1 MYKVSAIVCV
11 SPHWGIGDS
20 QGDLLYRNTNDLC
33 FFSGFTQGK
42 VLIVGYNTAR
52 TLPKLANRCVLE
64 DLRDVEFDLGW
75 LTRNNQSD
83 VVVIGGGATYTKYA
97 PQIEELYVTRMKE
110 ESGKEA
116 TAFFDM
122 KDYSH
127 LKNKSVVYK
136 NNEFQIERWV

>member
-11 SPHWGIGDS
+11 SPSGGIGDAE
-20 QGDLLYRNTNDLC
+20 GKLLYYNTNDLA

-64 DLRDVEFDLGW
+64 DFRDVEFDLCW
-75 LTRNNQSD
+75 IARSNQSD
-83 VVVIGGGATYTKYA
+83 VVVIGGSATYTKYA

-110 ESGKEA
+110 ESSKEA
-116 TAFFDM
+116 TAFFDIEDF
-122 KDYSH
+122 KH
-127 LKNKSVVYK
+127 LKSKSVVYK

>member
-11 SPHWGIGDS
+11 SPSGGIGDAE
-20 QGDLLYRNTNDLC
+20 GKLLYYNTNDLA

-64 DLRDVEFDLGW
+64 DSRDVEFDLGW
-75 LTRNNQSD
+75 ITRSNQSD
-83 VVVIGGGATYTKYA
+83 VVVIGGSATYTKYA
-97 PQIEELYVTRMKE
+97 PQIAELYVTRMKE
-110 ESGKEA
+110 ESSKDA

-122 KDYSH
+122 EDYSH

>member
-11 SPHWGIGDS
+11 SPSGGIGDAE
-20 QGDLLYRNTNDLC
+20 GKLLYYNPNDLA

-64 DLRDVEFDLGW
+64 DFRDVEFDLGW
-75 LTRNNQSD
+75 ITRSNQSD
-83 VVVIGGGATYTKYA
+83 VVVIGGSMTYTKYA
-97 PQIEELYVTRMKE
+97 PQIEELYITRMKE
-110 ESGKEA
+110 GSSKEA

>member
-11 SPHWGIGDS
+11 SPDWGIGDAE
-20 QGDLLYRNTNDLC
+20 GKLLYYNTNDLA
-33 FFSGFTQGK
+33 FFSGYTQGK
-42 VLIVGYNTAR
+42 VLVVGYNTAR
-52 TLPKLANRCVLE
+52 TLPKLVNRCVLE

-110 ESGKEA
+110 ESGKDA
-116 TAFFDM
+116 TAFFDI

>member
-11 SPHWGIGDS
+11 SPSGGIGDVE
-20 QGDLLYRNTNDLC
+20 GKLLYYNTNDLA

-64 DLRDVEFDLGW
+64 DSRDVEFDLGW
-75 LTRNNQSD
+75 IARSNQDD
-83 VVVIGGGATYTKYA
+83 VVVIGGSVTYTKYA
-97 PQIEELYVTRMKE
+97 PQIEELYVTRMKDD
-110 ESGKEA
+110 SDKEA
-116 TAFFDM
+116 TAFFDIEDF
-122 KDYSH
+122 KH
-127 LKNKSVVYK
+127 LKSKSVVYK

>member
-11 SPHWGIGDS
+11 SPDWGIGDAE
-20 QGDLLYRNTNDLC
+20 GRLLYYNTNDLA

-83 VVVIGGGATYTKYA
+83 VVVIGGSATYTKYA
-97 PQIEELYVTRMKE
+97 PQIEELYVTRMKDN
-110 ESGKEA
+110 SDKEA
-116 TAFFDM
+116 TSFFDIEDF
-122 KDYSH
+122 KH
-127 LKNKSVVYK
+127 LKNKIVVYK

>member
-11 SPHWGIGDS
+11 SPQWGIGDN
-20 QGDLLYRNTNDLC
+20 QGDLLYRNKMDLG
-33 FFSGFTQGK
+33 FFSGYTQGK

-52 TLPKLANRCVLE
+52 TLPKLTNRCVLE

-83 VVVIGGGATYTKYA
+83 VVVIGGSATYTKYA
-97 PQIEELYVTRMKE
+97 PQVEELYVTRMKE
-110 ESGKEA
+110 DSDKEA